1 MPTLNDPNGT
11 PQAVVAEGFAVTK
24 TFSMPMEAHAGDD
37 GDTYTM
43 VSTGDPGGA
52 DQDIVYIK
60 NSSDM
65 ALRIYGIKVYCTVDV
80 QLALKV
86 GVTGDP
92 TAGTAATPVNALVGS
107 GNLAEGTFEYKAGDM
122 ALTGGS
128 VFDNIFV
135 DVSINTQTKDIYSGE
150 IALLKNQTFII
161 NSVTDPN
168 ASVEITIFFYYHE
181 KIEKP

>member
-1 MPTLNDPNGT
+1 MPTINDPNGT
-11 PQAVVAEGFAVTK
+11 PQRVRDNGFAI
-24 TFSMPMEAHAGDD
+24 SYSACMHMEAHAGDD
-37 GDTYTM
+37 GNTYTM
-43 VSTGDPGGA
+43 ISTGDPGGA

-65 ALRIYGIKVYCTVDV
+65 LLRIYGIKAYCTADV

-92 TAGTAATPVNALVGS
+92 TAGTTAVPVNALVGS
-107 GNLAEGTFEYKAGDM
+107 GNLAEGTFEYKAGDL

-128 VFDNIFV
+128 VIDNIFI
-135 DVSINTQTKDIYSGE
+135 DASINTQAKCMYSGE
-150 IALLKNQTFII
+150 IALEKNQTFII
-161 NSVTDPN
+161 NAVTDPN

-181 KIEKP
+181 EVE